1 MTYTVFT
8 QRKTNSG
15 YITSVKRKSISKIE
29 ALEIKEK
36 AMANPNR
43 TCIYVIVAD
52 SRQEEYLAEIDK
64 RNAKIKA
71 IKDERWAI
79 IEEIKKK
86 GYQPRDIINFLNKG
100 LDK

>member
-15 YITSVKRKSISKIE
+15 YITSVKRKSVSKVE

-43 TCIYVIVAD
+43 TCNYVIVAD

-79 IEEIKKK
+79 IEEMKKK
-86 GYQPRDIINFLNKG
+86 GYQPRDVINFLNKG